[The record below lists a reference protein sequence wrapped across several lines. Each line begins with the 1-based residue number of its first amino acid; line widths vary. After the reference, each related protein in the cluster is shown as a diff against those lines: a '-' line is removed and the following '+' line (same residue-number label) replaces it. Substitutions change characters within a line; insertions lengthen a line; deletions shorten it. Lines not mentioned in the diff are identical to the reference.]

1 MVALFGIVL
10 GAIGNRCWGAD
21 VDVGYPRW
29 LYSKWLAA
37 AIMAYAIV
45 LINPASYAEW
55 FPLVYLGV
63 LVFRLDGTGD
73 SFLAAQVAKSGLHAA
88 VVRAALVLPL
98 GGLLAYL
105 DYRHTGRIG
114 VQHLIA
120 SACFPLLGLS
130 YYVAGKLWPSKATE
144 IAELFDGGYL
154 VLMAAS
160 TP

>member
-1 MVALFGIVL
+1 METLFGIVL
-10 GAIGNRCWGAD
+10 GAIGNRCWGAG
-21 VDVGYPRW
+21 VDTGYPKW

-45 LINPASYAEW
+45 LANPASYAVW
-55 FPLVYLGV
+55 FPAIYLGV
-63 LVFRLDGTGD
+63 LAFRLDGTGD
-73 SFLAAQVAKSGLHAA
+73 SFLAAQVNKSGLHAA

-98 GGLLAYL
+98 GALLTYL
-105 DYRHTGRIG
+105 DYRHTGHVG

-130 YYVAGKLWPSKATE
+130 YYVAGNLWPSKGTE
-144 IAELFDGGYL
+144 LAELFDGGYL

-160 TP
+160 AP